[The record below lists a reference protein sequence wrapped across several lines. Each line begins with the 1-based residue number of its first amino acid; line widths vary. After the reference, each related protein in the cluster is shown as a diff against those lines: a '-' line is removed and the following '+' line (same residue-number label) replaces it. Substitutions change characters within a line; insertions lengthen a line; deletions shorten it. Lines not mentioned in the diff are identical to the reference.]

1 MIDAS
6 PRYVTSNQYPV
17 NGAEKVQYINVAA
30 IAASNLRWNIV
41 YKDEMTLIVFTDVFD
56 YLGGYK
62 LTFTHTSKSINIS
75 AESLGYDR
83 DIDTNGQKYIK
94 QFHNAIEAALVQIE
108 LADRNLHP
116 MHREKYGALLISKTY
131 KATPVIVYMNMLVY
145 LSMVI
150 SGVHPLSPNA
160 KDLYEWGGN
169 FGPAVSGG
177 EWWRL
182 ATYMFLHGG
191 AMHLIM
197 NTFALLYV
205 GMHLEPLL
213 GKFRFGAAYLLTGI
227 CAALLSMYMHG
238 NTVSVGASGAI
249 FGMFGVFLSILTTNH
264 IQKTMRKTMLRSMLF
279 FVVFNLMMG
288 LQGNTDNA
296 AHIGGLLSGF
306 IIGFVYF
313 PGIIHKTS
321 LTRQVLVTIVLL
333 AAIFGVGMLVV

>member
-1 MIDAS
+1 VIDAS

-160 KDLYEWGGN
+160 KDLYE
-169 FGPAVSGG
+169 
-177 EWWRL
+177 
-182 ATYMFLHGG
+182 
-191 AMHLIM
+191 
-197 NTFALLYV
+197 
-205 GMHLEPLL
+205 
-213 GKFRFGAAYLLTGI
+213 
-227 CAALLSMYMHG
+227 
-238 NTVSVGASGAI
+238 
-249 FGMFGVFLSILTTNH
+249 
-264 IQKTMRKTMLRSMLF
+264 
-279 FVVFNLMMG
+279 
-288 LQGNTDNA
+288 
-296 AHIGGLLSGF
+296 
-306 IIGFVYF
+306 
-313 PGIIHKTS
+313 
-321 LTRQVLVTIVLL
+321 
-333 AAIFGVGMLVV
+333 